1 MYFQNNSHKYI
12 LTSTFDGY
20 KNDLSLNVSLNEA
33 SDFGTYY
40 CISKNPRGLV
50 KAAMELFGEYSEK
63 ICVVVDFFFCITTNS
78 IRKLFWG
85 HTTLYTPE
93 TRFSEPR
100 FSEP

>member
-63 ICVVVDFFFCITTNS
+63 ICCRLFFLHHYKLNKKTFLGSHHIIYTGDS
-78 IRKLFWG
+78 I
-85 HTTLYTPE
+85 
-93 TRFSEPR
+93 
-100 FSEP
+100 